1 MLITT
6 LNFVFNAVNKYL
18 VELCLYWANRVKL
31 AVYLVGLSKTLLFS
45 PHKAI
50 DKSAYGD
57 LARVGYRLL
66 FNVYFD
72 KYQNIQWI

>member
-1 MLITT
+1 MLSTST
-6 LNFVFNAVNKYL
+6 LWKCVFI
-18 VELCLYWANRVKL
+18 EQTERKL
-31 AVYLVGLSKTLLFS
+31 AVYLVGLLKTLLFS

-57 LARVGYRLL
+57 LARVGYCLL

-72 KYQNIQWI
+72 KYQNLH